1 MRRLKEKLNEFELCF
16 SDDSQREAKFK
27 ELELENERN
36 KQVLTARIKQLQ
48 SEIDL
53 LVKEKK
59 NSKNRLFSLKILYR
73 IFRCFITRYRSNW
86 NQFEN
91 SIEISSSTTYN

>member
-1 MRRLKEKLNEFELCF
+1 MRRLVGKLNEFGFRF
-16 SDDSQREAKFK
+16 SDDSQREARFK

-53 LVKEKK
+53 LVNEKK
-59 NSKNRLFSLKILYR
+59 NSKNSLFSLKILY
-73 IFRCFITRYRSNW
+73 
-86 NQFEN
+86 
-91 SIEISSSTTYN
+91 

>member
-1 MRRLKEKLNEFELCF
+1 MFFEKVEDEKIRFC
-16 SDDSQREAKFK
+16 SDDTQREVKFK

-48 SEIDL
+48 GEIDL

-59 NSKNRLFSLKILYR
+59 NNNSKETIHFS
-73 IFRCFITRYRSNW
+73 
-86 NQFEN
+86 
-91 SIEISSSTTYN
+91 

>member
-1 MRRLKEKLNEFELCF
+1 LKLIFKKLFLVC
-16 SDDSQREAKFK
+16 SDDSQRDAKLK

-36 KQVLTARIKQLQ
+36 KQILTARIKQLQ

-59 NSKNRLFSLKILYR
+59 NSNERSFFSLL
-73 IFRCFITRYRSNW
+73 
-86 NQFEN
+86 
-91 SIEISSSTTYN
+91 

>member
-1 MRRLKEKLNEFELCF
+1 MFCF
-16 SDDSQREAKFK
+16 SSDDSQREAKFK

-36 KQVLTARIKQLQ
+36 KEVLTARIKQLQ

-59 NSKNRLFSLKILYR
+59 NSKDQSFFLSDLKLNI
-73 IFRCFITRYRSNW
+73 
-86 NQFEN
+86 
-91 SIEISSSTTYN
+91 

>member
-1 MRRLKEKLNEFELCF
+1 LKFILKKFFYF
-16 SDDSQREAKFK
+16 SDDTQREAKFK

-48 SEIDL
+48 NELDL

-59 NSKNRLFSLKILYR
+59 YSNDLDFFSFLKRLYLT
-73 IFRCFITRYRSNW
+73 FRCFITRWRSD
-86 NQFEN
+86 
-91 SIEISSSTTYN
+91 

>member
-1 MRRLKEKLNEFELCF
+1 MKLIVRKFVF
-16 SDDSQREAKFK
+16 FSSSDDTQREAKFK

-59 NSKNRLFSLKILYR
+59 NSNYLNFFLS
-73 IFRCFITRYRSNW
+73 
-86 NQFEN
+86 
-91 SIEISSSTTYN
+91 